1 MTDKQLAAV
10 YAVMITGWVLSIF
23 VIVKFIT
30 PATSAEQHAN
40 KLCSELYG
48 PQVGAVWVD
57 GTLLCQSARG
67 ELLSVKR
74 GR

>member
-1 MTDKQLAAV
+1 MTDKQLVAV

-30 PATSAEQHAN
+30 PATSADHHAN

-57 GTLLCQSARG
+57 GTLMCQSQNG
-67 ELLSVKR
+67 TISKIKKE
-74 GR
+74 